1 MERVT
6 IFRKHNL
13 MKLKCSGG
21 GGGGRVGSNPHKL
34 FIDIDDLSL
43 HLATFAKNLV
53 LINVCK

>member
-13 MKLKCSGG
+13 MELKCSGG
-21 GGGGRVGSNPHKL
+21 GGGCNPHKL